1 MAEHGGQAGR
11 EVDDA
16 QGTAPRGAIASCAVS
31 SFCMMLGLALFN
43 GPLHTE
49 MEQVF
54 AWSRAVSTCVEILA
68 MALILLAARWRPR
81 ALRPLA
87 TSLAACVVAAVAYAV
102 ALGGVAASSAPAVIA
117 GSTLEGVADAWAT
130 VMWLLACS
138 RLGLRRAAPC
148 IAGPGAIATV
158 VSFPL
163 NNSVPVVALGSVAF
177 AGTAATCLLCVAPTR
192 AFFARLVDLG
202 VPAEQEV
209 VQPRAF
215 LPPSH
220 AFFAYILAFNVA
232 YGFALRSVDVSTLG
246 IATVVNA
253 VVLLAAMA
261 YALALRDRVR
271 VDPLFLA
278 AYAIVVAGL
287 ALLLPHAAGTGA
299 IAASLIVAGYMCV
312 QLLVDFALCALAA
325 RSAVE
330 AISAVCWGTIVGNAG
345 ITVGVWLWLLP
356 DVIARIAPF
365 GGGESALDADGLR
378 GLVTIAILTALCAYV
393 AATRRSFG
401 FDETIAGVA
410 PDAPAPQPRT
420 SVQYVD
426 RVEQR
431 CRELVPDARLTA
443 READVLLLLARG
455 YAPSRIQEEL
465 GIGYNTVKYHVRNV
479 YAKLDVH
486 SQQEL
491 IELVAG

>member
-1 MAEHGGQAGR
+1 MRGARPVARRTTSPHAGSRAGRAARRLCAAGGLAASARDKGRDGATIATSRATKGGDSLAEHGGQAGR

-87 TSLAACVVAAVAYAV
+87 TSLAACAVAAVAYAV
-102 ALGGVAASSAPAVIA
+102 ALEGIAASSAPAVIA
-117 GSTLEGVADAWAT
+117 GSTLEGIADAWAT

-202 VPAEQEV
+202 
-209 VQPRAF
+209 
-215 LPPSH
+215 
-220 AFFAYILAFNVA
+220 
-232 YGFALRSVDVSTLG
+232 

-299 IAASLIVAGYMCV
+299 IAASLLVAGYMCV

-330 AISAVCWGTIVGNAG
+330 ACGCGSSPT
-345 ITVGVWLWLLP
+345 
-356 DVIARIAPF
+356 
-365 GGGESALDADGLR
+365 
-378 GLVTIAILTALCAYV
+378 
-393 AATRRSFG
+393 
-401 FDETIAGVA
+401 
-410 PDAPAPQPRT
+410 
-420 SVQYVD
+420 
-426 RVEQR
+426 
-431 CRELVPDARLTA
+431 
-443 READVLLLLARG
+443 
-455 YAPSRIQEEL
+455 
-465 GIGYNTVKYHVRNV
+465 
-479 YAKLDVH
+479 
-486 SQQEL
+486 
-491 IELVAG
+491 